1 MMTLIVITL
10 LLFAGFGIPLFIVIG
25 GIALAAFHYII
36 QGSTA
41 TLFTDFFRI
50 TSAPSMVA
58 IPLFIFAGY
67 LLAESK
73 TPKRLVNFSNAL
85 LGWMPGGLALVSLVC
100 CAIFT
105 AFTGASGITIVA
117 VGAILYPALIR
128 EKYPEGFSLGLVTM
142 GGGLGTL
149 FIPCLPIIIYGV
161 ISKANIEELFIAGLI
176 PGLLRIVMNMGYT
189 TVVGLKYTSRRKFS
203 WGEVKS
209 TFIDIIWELPLPFL
223 VIGGIIGG
231 WFSAGEAAAIS
242 AMYVLIVQLLITR
255 DMDIRGVGQ
264 VIIKSMKMTGAIIM
278 ILGMALGL
286 TDVFIDR
293 EVPMKMFDFI
303 NKHIESKIVFLLLL
317 NGFLMIV
324 GAAMDIISACVVIV
338 PIIVPVAKLYGIDPI
353 HLGIIFLA
361 NLELGFITPPIGMSL
376 FISSL
381 KFNKSLPVIFMA
393 TLPYFII
400 GLLSLL
406 LITYIPDLSL
416 FLVKLI
422 SQSKTIDPSSLLTNF
437 ILGVLRI

>member
-1 MMTLIVITL
+1 MMTIIVITT

-25 GIALAAFHYII
+25 GIALSAFYFII
-36 QGSTA
+36 QGSPA

-105 AFTGASGITIVA
+105 ASTGASGITIVA

-128 EKYPEGFSLGLVTM
+128 EKYPENFSLGLVTM

-176 PGLLRIVMNMGYT
+176 PGVLRIVMNGGYT
-189 TVVGLKYTSRRKFS
+189 TFVGLKHTSRRKFS
-203 WGEVKS
+203 WEEVKVS
-209 TFIDIIWELPLPFL
+209 FLEIIWEMPLPFL

-231 WFSAGEAAAIS
+231 LFSAGEAAAIS
-242 AMYVLIVQLLITR
+242 AMYVLIVQLFITR
-255 DMDIRGVGQ
+255 DMDVRGVGQ
-264 VIIKSMKMTGAIIM
+264 VIIKSMKMTGAIVI

-286 TDVFIDR
+286 TDVLIDR

-317 NGFLMIV
+317 NIFLMIV

-381 KFNKSLPVIFMA
+381 KFNKPLPVIFLA

-400 GLLSLL
+400 GLIGLL

-416 FLVKLI
+416 FLVRLI
-422 SQSKTIDPSSLLTNF
+422 SKSQTIDPSSLL
-437 ILGVLRI
+437 